1 MMVGALAASL
11 RLRPNHHAARTEG
24 LEFAAD
30 GVEQTR
36 QVGSEGGDGAD
47 DRERDQRGKQSVLQG
62 GDTAA
67 IVLGT
72 KHQTS
77 KSVHRAIYLLVF
89 K

>member
-1 MMVGALAASL
+1 MMVGVLAASL

-30 GVEQTR
+30 GGEQIR
-36 QVGSEGGDGAD
+36 QVGSEGSNGAD

-62 GDTAA
+62 GDAA
-67 IVLGT
+67 AVVLGA

-77 KSVHRAIYLLVF
+77 KSVHRAIYLLVY